1 MHMNIAE
8 NSRVV
13 DLVSDIVTSA
23 DRLQR
28 DLGQVETKT
37 TLYQEIREIRRSL
50 NQLDGELRTG
60 PVNTTGDAC

>member
-1 MHMNIAE
+1 MNIAE

-28 DLGQVETKT
+28 DLGQVEAKT